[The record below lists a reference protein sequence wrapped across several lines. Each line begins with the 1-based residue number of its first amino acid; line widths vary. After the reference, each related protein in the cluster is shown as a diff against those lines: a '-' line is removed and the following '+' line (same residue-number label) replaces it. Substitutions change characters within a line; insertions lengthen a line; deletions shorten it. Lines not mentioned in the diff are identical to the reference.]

1 MIASQEH
8 RESLIA
14 IAEKLRPLKQSI
26 PTDSEGNPTEEYL
39 EYLSLMYSP
48 EVAKVATAL
57 KPFPKFT
64 EIGYLS
70 KRTGISRKELKTL
83 LSEPSKKLYL
93 VNMGPVY
100 ALPTPLFVFD
110 GPFILKSSYASEN
123 GKKFAELGK
132 KNFEAG
138 YWKVW
143 ETHSDGTPEMRV
155 LAVDVEVK
163 NNSVVLPSDEIM
175 KIIKQSKSFAVVPC
189 ACRNREETLGTRK
202 CKDKYPIHTC
212 LLLGF
217 YGKLL
222 GTKFADSEIK
232 IISREEAI
240 AHVKKSA
247 ELGLVLT
254 SENVENKSKIICSCC
269 ECCCSFM
276 SGLLNYGNKLA
287 MKKAM
292 YTFNID
298 EEKCIGC
305 GTCESRCKFNA
316 INLEEKASVDSSLCM
331 GCGLCAVTC
340 PQKAFTKELLASEER
355 FI

>member
-1 MIASQEH
+1 MIVSNEH
-8 RESLIA
+8 RESLNA

-26 PTDSEGNPTEEYL
+26 PTDGKGNPTEEYL
-39 EYLSLMYSP
+39 EYLSLMFSDDVAR
-48 EVAKVATAL
+48 VAKEL
-57 KPFPKFT
+57 KPFPKVT
-64 EIGYLS
+64 PLILLS
-70 KRTGISRKELKTL
+70 KKVNMSIKELKRL
-83 LSEPSKKLYL
+83 LEEPSKKLYL
-93 VNMGPVY
+93 VNVGPLY

-123 GKKFAELGK
+123 GRQFAELGK
-132 KNFEAG
+132 KNFEKG

-143 ETHSDGTPEMRV
+143 QTHADGTPEMRV

-163 NNSVVLPSDEIM
+163 DNSVVLPSEEIL
-175 KIIKQSKSFAVVPC
+175 KIINQSKSFAVVPC

-217 YGKLL
+217 YGKML
-222 GTKFADSEIK
+222 GTRFADSEIQMITK
-232 IISREEAI
+232 EEAI

-276 SGLLNYGNKLA
+276 TGLLDYGNKLA

-292 YTFNID
+292 YTFKINTD
-298 EEKCIGC
+298 KCIGC
-305 GTCESRCKFNA
+305 GMCLKSCKFKA
-316 INLEEKASVDSSLCM
+316 IELNESAKVLDEICM
-331 GCGLCAVTC
+331 GCGLCALAC
-340 PQKAFTKELLASEER
+340 PQKAFKNELIDQTKK
-355 FI
+355 

>member
-1 MIASQEH
+1 MIVTQEH
-8 RESLIA
+8 RENLTV

-26 PTDSEGNPTEEYL
+26 PTDSNGNPTEEYL

-48 EVAKVATAL
+48 DVARVVKTL

-64 EIGYLS
+64 PIDRLS
-70 KRTGISRKELKTL
+70 KRTGVPTKELKTL
-83 LSEPSKKLYL
+83 LGDPSMKLYL
-93 VNMGPVY
+93 VNLGPMY

-110 GPFILKSSYASEN
+110 GPFILKSSYGGEN

-132 KNFEAG
+132 KNFEGG
-138 YWKVW
+138 YWKTW
-143 ETHSDGTPEMRV
+143 ETHADGTPEMRV

-163 NNSVVLPSDEIM
+163 NNSVVLPADEIM

-217 YGKLL
+217 YGKML

-232 IISREEAI
+232 VISRDEAI

-247 ELGLVLT
+247 EMGLVLT
-254 SENVENKSKIICSCC
+254 SENVENRSRIICSCC

-276 SGLLNYGNKLA
+276 TGLLNYGNQQA
-287 MKKAM
+287 MRKAI
-292 YTFNID
+292 YTFLID
-298 EEKCIGC
+298 AEKCIGC
-305 GTCESRCKFNA
+305 GICKTRCKFNA
-316 INLEEKASVDSSLCM
+316 VNVEGKASIDSSVCL

-340 PQKAFTKELLASEER
+340 SQKAISKELLR
-355 FI
+355 

>member
-1 MIASQEH
+1 MIETQEH
-8 RESLIA
+8 RESLTV

-26 PTDSEGNPTEEYL
+26 PTDDMGNPTEDYL
-39 EYLSLMYSP
+39 EYLSLMFSP
-48 EVAKVATAL
+48 EVAKVAKTL

-64 EIGYLS
+64 PINL
-70 KRTGISRKELKTL
+70 ISRKTGVPKKELKALFSNT
-83 LSEPSKKLYL
+83 SKKMYL
-93 VNMGPVY
+93 VNVGPMY

-110 GPFILKSSYASEN
+110 GPFILKSSYNGEN
-123 GKKFAELGK
+123 GRKFAELGK
-132 KNFEAG
+132 KNFEEG

-143 ETHSDGTPEMRV
+143 ETHADGTPEMKV
-155 LAVDVEVK
+155 LAVDVELE

-189 ACRNREETLGTRK
+189 ACRNREEILGNRK

-217 YGKLL
+217 YGKML

-232 IISREEAI
+232 VISRDEAI
-240 AHVKKSA
+240 EHVKKSA

-254 SENVENKSKIICSCC
+254 SENVENRSKIICSCC

-276 SGLLNYGNKLA
+276 TGLLNYGNKQA
-287 MKKAM
+287 MKKAK
-292 YTFNID
+292 YTFLVDN
-298 EEKCIGC
+298 EKCIGC
-305 GTCESRCKFNA
+305 GICKTRCKFNA
-316 INLEEKASVDSSLCM
+316 VKIEKEASIDSSLCL

-340 PQKAFTKELLASEER
+340 SQKAISKELIR
-355 FI
+355 